1 MASKNGVQT
10 SIDSIFLAAMDLF
23 RENGYIKTN
32 IRQISE
38 RAGVSLG
45 LVNHYFGS
53 KRDLGYAVLETL
65 IKYVMLHTEEYLG
78 DRKDPLLTDATET
91 RAVNLYLMSGPFRQF
106 YMDTLEEDIFF
117 SYLEHRPDYLV
128 EQLQDVYGYTISHD
142 MALLY
147 SRYIPYMVEK
157 TLVLKKNEG
166 LFPSIDDEEIPYR
179 IFISTYA
186 GLVPQQVL
194 AETDRCARALAPQ
207 IVKDLL
213 PSPDYQA
220 LVSNGLLP
228 FRKLGI

>member
-1 MASKNGVQT
+1 MASKNGVQA
-10 SIDSIFLAAMDLF
+10 SIDSIFLAALALF
-23 RENGYIKTN
+23 RENGYLKTN

-166 LFPSIDDEEIPYR
+166 LFPSIDGEEIPYR
-179 IFISTYA
+179 IFISTYV
-186 GLVPQQVL
+186 GLVPQHVL
-194 AETDRCARALAPQ
+194 AEADRQSRILAPE

-213 PSPDYQA
+213 PCPDQEA
-220 LVSNGLLP
+220 LISNGLLP
-228 FRKLGI
+228 FKKV